1 MPLYTRILT
10 NADFGVADLI
20 IQTANLIIPVA
31 SLGITNAIFV
41 SGLIKASEKAMCFQP
56 GDNCCS
62 GFCIFLAAWPL

>member
-31 SLGITNAIFV
+31 SLGIANAIIRF
-41 SGLIKASEKAMCFQP
+41 GLDKSVQKK
-56 GDNCCS
+56 
-62 GFCIFLAAWPL
+62 